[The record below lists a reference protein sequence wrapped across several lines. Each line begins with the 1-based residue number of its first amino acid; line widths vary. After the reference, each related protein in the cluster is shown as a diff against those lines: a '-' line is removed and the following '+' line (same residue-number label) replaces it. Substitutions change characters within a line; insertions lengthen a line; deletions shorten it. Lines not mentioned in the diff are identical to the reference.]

1 MPEPGHLDIPLTTEK
16 NINTFKDAG
25 GSQESETSA
34 SNVQKVASALRYPES
49 QDEVYKARIRF
60 KVFKINPLE
69 FKEGA
74 IGEFGDSIKNVA
86 VGLMEEAG
94 QLVSEGVD
102 QALSLLPQGG
112 TSTTVAQD
120 VTQGLV
126 TPTQGDPGEAIDEK
140 TAAQLKS
147 SENTGDAFNRLI
159 PVPDLEESVVS
170 MFVPVSVTFNDGA
183 QYDDTAALGIT
194 GGAAMS
200 GLEGGSGVVG
210 SLFQGITSGAAS
222 MIGLGDNTGISGGD
236 IGRVVATRL
245 AQMAPVVPQGVKN
258 AVSLTTQTSLN
269 PNTRP
274 LFRNVNIR
282 TFTFTFK
289 MIPES
294 KREAA
299 VVEKIVK
306 HFRKNVYPEVIP
318 EGVDG
323 FSIAYRFP
331 KLFDISFDMNG
342 KKMGIPKIEKCYL
355 RNVSVTYNSTAATF
369 HEDGQPN
376 EVDMTLTF
384 VERKTLS
391 RRDIEV
397 GGL

>member
-1 MPEPGHLDIPLTTEK
+1 MPEPDHLGIPLTTEK

-25 GSQESETSA
+25 GSQESEVDA
-34 SNVQKVASALRYPES
+34 GNVQHVAASLRYPES

-60 KVFKINPLE
+60 KMFKIEPITFEEDFMTSFKTSIENSFNLVLE
-69 FKEGA
+69 KTQEA
-74 IGEFGDSIKNVA
+74 VAEAASNLKDAAFGQE
-86 VGLMEEAG
+86 VGKDA
-94 QLVSEGVD
+94 
-102 QALSLLPQGG
+102 A
-112 TSTTVAQD
+112 
-120 VTQGLV
+120 QGLAGG
-126 TPTQGDPGEAIDEK
+126 PTEVDVEAQIKELDNK
-140 TAAQLKS
+140 GNPSQI
-147 SENTGDAFNRLI
+147 FNSI
-159 PVPDLEESVVS
+159 MPKPDLSEPIVS
-170 MFVPVSVTFNDGA
+170 MFVPISVTFNDGA
-183 QYDDTAALGIT
+183 QYDDTAALGVT
-194 GGAAMS
+194 GGAAMAAM
-200 GLEGGSGVVG
+200 EAGGGVG
-210 SLFQGITSGAAS
+210 ASILAGIRDGALS
-222 MIGLGDNTGISGGD
+222 MVGLGNNTGIPTGD
-236 IGRVVATRL
+236 VARVAATRL
-245 AQMAPVVPQGVKN
+245 TQMAPFVPQGVKN
-258 AVSLTTQTSLN
+258 AVSLTTQTTLN

-299 VVEKIVK
+299 VVERIVK

-318 EGVDG
+318 EGIDG
-323 FSIAYRFP
+323 FSAAYRFP
-331 KLFDISFDMNG
+331 KLFDISFDMGG

-376 EVDMTLTF
+376 EIDMTLTF

-391 RRDIEV
+391 RKDIEI

>member
-1 MPEPGHLDIPLTTEK
+1 MYEPRLIQLTNEK

-25 GSQESETSA
+25 GSQESEVDA
-34 SNVQKVASALRYPES
+34 GNVQKVATALRYPES

-60 KVFKINPLE
+60 KVFKINPIEFQEGVLE
-69 FKEGA
+69 N
-74 IGEFGDSIKNVA
+74 FGKSIKETS

-94 QLVSEGVD
+94 QFVSEGVD
-102 QALSLLPQGG
+102 QVLSLLPQGG
-112 TSTTVAQD
+112 TSTTIAQD
-120 VTQGLV
+120 TTQGLV
-126 TPTQGDPGEAIDEK
+126 TPTEGDPGEAIDDR
-140 TAAQLKS
+140 TNAQLKAN
-147 SENTGDAFNRLI
+147 ENLGGAFNKII
-159 PVPDLEESVVS
+159 PVPDLEEPVVS
-170 MFVPVSVTFNDGA
+170 MFVPISVTFNDGA
-183 QYDDTAALGIT
+183 QYDDTASLGVT
-194 GGAAMS
+194 GGAAMAAF
-200 GLEGGSGVVG
+200 EGGSGVLG
-210 SLFQGITSGAAS
+210 SLYEGVKSGAMS
-222 MIGLGDNTGISGGD
+222 MIGVGDNTGISGGD

-299 VVEKIVK
+299 VVERIVK
-306 HFRKNVYPEVIP
+306 HFRKNVYPEIIP

-391 RRDIEV
+391 RKDIEV

>member
-25 GSQESETSA
+25 GSQESEVDA
-34 SNVQKVASALRYPES
+34 GNVQHVATSLRYPES

-60 KVFKINPLE
+60 KMFKIEPITFEEDFMTKFGTTIRELPNTVLQKAQQIAEDTASSIEKAATGPE
-69 FKEGA
+69 V
-74 IGEFGDSIKNVA
+74 GEDS
-86 VGLMEEAG
+86 
-94 QLVSEGVD
+94 
-102 QALSLLPQGG
+102 
-112 TSTTVAQD
+112 
-120 VTQGLV
+120 TQGLAK
-126 TPTQGDPGEAIDEK
+126 PTEPDIEAQIKELDNK
-140 TAAQLKS
+140 GNPSQI
-147 SENTGDAFNRLI
+147 FNSI
-159 PVPDLEESVVS
+159 MPKPDLSEPIVS
-170 MFVPVSVTFNDGA
+170 MFVPISVTFNDGA
-183 QYDDTAALGIT
+183 QYDDTAALGVT
-194 GGAAMS
+194 GGAAMAAM
-200 GLEGGSGVVG
+200 EAGGGVG
-210 SLFQGITSGAAS
+210 ASILAGIRDGALS
-222 MIGLGDNTGISGGD
+222 MVGLGNNTGIPTGD
-236 IGRVVATRL
+236 VARVAATRL
-245 AQMAPVVPQGVKN
+245 TQMAPFVPQGVKN
-258 AVSLTTQTSLN
+258 AVSLTTQTTLN

-299 VVEKIVK
+299 VVERIVK

-323 FSIAYRFP
+323 FSAAYRFP
-331 KLFDISFDMNG
+331 KLFDISFDMGG

-376 EVDMTLTF
+376 EIDMTLTF

-391 RRDIEV
+391 RKDIEI